1 LTTLVG
7 LDTLGAMS
15 EKTYTVKHIPEPT
28 WRKLRLRAIRDRV
41 TVKDLFRR
49 WIQQYAE
56 GK

>member
-7 LDTLGAMS
+7 LDTLAAMS